1 MASSSHSY
9 SFSME
14 KELMDMRENTLTM
27 IMKYVCHAT
36 TLLSKKYQFDVKEAL
51 DYLSEH
57 PDIHQ
62 SSLNSIL
69 SLSKKENTIE
79 TQDKNDGDV
88 KKNEERNEQPSN
100 KDIVK
105 KTEHSNHKKTKIP
118 LPFVGVV
125 YEEKCKAIKLNH
137 GLHTQC
143 NNNHLKTGDYCSVCQ
158 KQSEKNANGKP
169 NYGDIRERLNC
180 GLLEYRDVKGQL
192 TKPYVEVVEKLKLSK
207 EDIESEC
214 ENMGIKIPEEH
225 WVKREK
231 KRGRPKNTN
240 KTNQEKNTNK
250 SGRGRPKKS
259 KEVKSEVGDDLLEA
273 LKNAENNDNKQDKHQ
288 EEDKQQEQEDAIKV
302 IEKIENNKED
312 DDDDHDIQETISRS
326 ETQYSQFSYSIQGD
340 KEDEEEEEEEGVIVD
355 EFELNGVKYLKTDD
369 NILYNY
375 ETKEVVGEWNPET
388 NEISDVV
395 IDDSDD
401 DE

>member
-1 MASSSHSY
+1 
-9 SFSME
+9 
-14 KELMDMRENTLTM
+14 MDMRENTLTM
-27 IMKYVCHAT
+27 MMKYVCHAT

-79 TQDKNDGDV
+79 TQDKNDEDA

-169 NYGDIRERLNC
+169 NYGDIRERLSC

-207 EDIESEC
+207 ENIESEC

-240 KTNQEKNTNK
+240 KTNEEKNINK
-250 SGRGRPKKS
+250 GGRGRPKKS

-273 LKNAENNDNKQDKHQ
+273 LKNAENNDNQRQEDKQEQQDQH
-288 EEDKQQEQEDAIKV
+288 KQQEQQDQHKQQEQHEDTIKI
-302 IEKIENNKED
+302 IEKIENNNQD
-312 DDDDHDIQETISRS
+312 DEHE
-326 ETQYSQFSYSIQGD
+326 E
-340 KEDEEEEEEEGVIVD
+340 EEEEEEEGVIVD
-355 EFELNGVKYLKTDD
+355 EFQLNGVKYLKTDD

-401 DE
+401 DSDDE

>member
-1 MASSSHSY
+1 
-9 SFSME
+9 ME

-27 IMKYVCHAT
+27 MMKYVCHAT

-105 KTEHSNHKKTKIP
+105 KTENNNHKKTKIP

-137 GLHTQC
+137 SLHTQC

-214 ENMGIKIPEEH
+214 ENMGIKIPEQH

-240 KTNQEKNTNK
+240 KTNEEKNINK
-250 SGRGRPKKS
+250 GGRGRPKKS

-273 LKNAENNDNKQDKHQ
+273 LKNAENNDNKQDQHQ
-288 EEDKQQEQEDAIKV
+288 EDKQKQQEDAIKI
-302 IEKIENNKED
+302 IEKIENNNQD
-312 DDDDHDIQETISRS
+312 DEH
-326 ETQYSQFSYSIQGD
+326 
-340 KEDEEEEEEEGVIVD
+340 EEEEEEEGVIVD
-355 EFELNGVKYLKTDD
+355 EFEFNGVKYLKTDD